1 MRVRHPHLLAAFALA
16 LAMQLHA
23 GGALAQTE
31 PAADPRET
39 ARELANRA
47 ADAIARGEH
56 LEAEALLRQAY
67 ERYPAPTIAV
77 LRARTLVRLQRLATA
92 QNVYERTLLTG
103 VGPAAPE
110 AFRRAVE
117 QAQRELL
124 ALKPRVPRVQVVVRG
139 PAALRPDLKLSL
151 DGHALPVEQRG
162 RWMLVDPGRRVVR
175 VELDGEV
182 SEQLVR
188 VEEGQSQVIEVSEPA
203 SRRPAYQALTWSFL
217 GLGVAGVG
225 AGIVTGMLA
234 SSAHA
239 QAQKDCPDD
248 RCIEGGAG
256 ARELSRFRTLR
267 VVSTVGYAVG
277 AVGVGL
283 GAYLLIRSAT
293 DGPALQVELDGRNAR
308 FSVRGTL

>member
-1 MRVRHPHLLAAFALA
+1 MRPRPPQLLATFALA
-16 LAMQLHA
+16 LAVQLQV
-23 GGALAQTE
+23 GGALGQTD

-39 ARELANRA
+39 ARALANRA

-56 LEAEALLRQAY
+56 VEAEALLRQAY

-77 LRARTLVRLQRLATA
+77 LHARTLVHLQRLATA
-92 QNVYERTLLTG
+92 ENVYERTLLTN
-103 VGPAAPE
+103 VGPDAPE
-110 AFRRAVE
+110 AFRRATE
-117 QAQRELL
+117 QAQRELA
-124 ALKPRVPRVQVVVRG
+124 ALKPRVPRLQIVVRG
-139 PAALRPDLKLSL
+139 RAALRPDLKLSL

-188 VEEGQSQVIEVSEPA
+188 VDEGQSQVVDVSEPA
-203 SRRPAYQALTWSFL
+203 TRGPAYRALNWSFL

-225 AGIVTGMLA
+225 AGVITGVLA
-234 SSAHA
+234 NSAHA
-239 QAQKDCPDD
+239 RAQDDCPND
-248 RCIEGGAG
+248 RCVEGSTGAK
-256 ARELSRFRTLR
+256 ELNRFRTMR

-283 GAYLLIRSAT
+283 GVYLLIRGAT
-293 DGPALQVELDGRNAR
+293 DGPALRVELDERSAR
-308 FSVRGTL
+308 LSFRGTL